1 VGWGTPFATAC
12 NTLNEL
18 LLAAANAVAYS
29 GTHLRPAIYQT
40 LYITDSLTVLAIF
53 FPVVTF
59 IPIFFVGG
67 IDEFCA
73 GRLLRLVL
81 RRCLLLRTT
90 LGAFGPLR

>member
-53 FPVVTF
+53 FPVDTSSYAVWSENNHTNTY
-59 IPIFFVGG
+59 I
-67 IDEFCA
+67 
-73 GRLLRLVL
+73 
-81 RRCLLLRTT
+81 T
-90 LGAFGPLR
+90 LETNE